1 MPLSAEALK
10 QARINK
16 GLSQNQVAEKLHVT
30 RQTISR
36 WETGK
41 GYPDLDNLAN
51 LADLY
56 NVPYEILFDKEP
68 RDLSDLP
75 RLTFSSKYS
84 VYALLFLGFGSWIV
98 YKFAQLDQ
106 YHWLNYVSL
115 SMTSLFNMI
124 VAWEFYWNVWGK
136 VRHNKKK
143 IAKQE
148 QLERALAN
156 QQKVEEANK

>member
-84 VYALLFLGFGSWIV
+84 VYALLVLGIGGWILFRLGNLEQFLWANLV
-98 YKFAQLDQ
+98 ALA
-106 YHWLNYVSL
+106 
-115 SMTSLFNMI
+115 MTALFNMI

-148 QLERALAN
+148 QLERELAN
-156 QQKVEEANK
+156 QRNLEGSNK

>member
-30 RQTISR
+30 RQTVSR
-36 WETGK
+36 WENGR
-41 GYPDLDNLAN
+41 GYPDMDNLAD

-84 VYALLFLGFGSWIV
+84 VYALLVLGIGGWILFRLGNLEQFLWANLV
-98 YKFAQLDQ
+98 ALA
-106 YHWLNYVSL
+106 
-115 SMTSLFNMI
+115 MTALFNMI

-143 IAKQE
+143 IANQE
-148 QLERALAN
+148 RLERELAN
-156 QQKVEEANK
+156 KQKTEGANK